1 MEIGES
7 LKLKGYITQLH
18 LVSKK
23 TGAQIEKM
31 MSYKAMRR
39 GYGWVLLHLKELP
52 SPLDFRLSGETGSAG
67 PIDQSKLLNP
77 LDQKTARMR
86 LDTWDK
92 EYEVLRE
99 LVINDNFT
107 IAGAR
112 RPVKVLPN
120 RLLTGNRDYPPA
132 GKLLQWTLTKKLKFK
147 VAAIIP
153 PEGGRWQKPG
163 PDEE

>member
-1 MEIGES
+1 MEVGES
-7 LKLKGYITQLH
+7 YKFKGYVTQLH

-23 TGAQIEKM
+23 TGVQIEKM

-39 GYGWVLLHLKELP
+39 GYGWVLLHLKDMP
-52 SPLDFRLSGETGSAG
+52 GPLDFRLMGEPGGKAQ
-67 PIDQSKLLNP
+67 IDQSVLLNP
-77 LDQKTARMR
+77 ADQQTARMR

-99 LVINDNFT
+99 LVINDTFS

-112 RPVKVLPN
+112 RLVKVLPN
-120 RLLTGNRDYPPA
+120 RPMSGTRDYPPS
-132 GKLLQWTLTKKLKFK
+132 GKMPIWTLTKKLKFK

-153 PEGGRWQKPG
+153 PEGGRWQKTNG
-163 PDEE
+163 EED